1 MRATLGCNRL
11 FRQLDGVFR
20 VLVLAALL
28 TAAPS
33 WSMAGNVSGEV
44 GGLRV
49 DLASLPERPRAGGE
63 TIYSVRVSDRA
74 GAPVDGAKVTL
85 RGRMPDG
92 MTVVA
97 PLRPATE
104 PGMYRGR
111 VMFTMRGRWDLKLR
125 VTAKGKAFELPLTE
139 LVGQ

>member
-1 MRATLGCNRL
+1 MRATLGCDRL

-20 VLVLAALL
+20 LLLLAGLL
-28 TAAPS
+28 TAVPS
-33 WSMAGNVSGEV
+33 RSMAGNVTGEA

-85 RGRMPDG
+85 VGRMPDG
-92 MTVVA
+92 MTVAA
-97 PLRPATE
+97 PLRPAAE

-111 VMFTMRGRWDLKLR
+111 VIFTMRGRWDLKLR
-125 VTAKGKAFELPLTE
+125 VTVKGNAFEIPLTE

>member
-1 MRATLGCNRL
+1 MRHS
-11 FRQLDGVFR
+11 
-20 VLVLAALL
+20 LALALLLAGLL
-28 TAAPS
+28 TAVPS
-33 WSMAGNVSGEV
+33 RSMAGNLTGEAGGA

-49 DLASLPERPRAGGE
+49 NLASLPERPRAGGE
-63 TIYSVRVSDRA
+63 TIYRVRVSDRA
-74 GAPVDGAKVTL
+74 AAPVDGAKVTL

-97 PLRPATE
+97 PLRRATE

-125 VTAKGKAFELPLTE
+125 VIAKGNAFELALAE